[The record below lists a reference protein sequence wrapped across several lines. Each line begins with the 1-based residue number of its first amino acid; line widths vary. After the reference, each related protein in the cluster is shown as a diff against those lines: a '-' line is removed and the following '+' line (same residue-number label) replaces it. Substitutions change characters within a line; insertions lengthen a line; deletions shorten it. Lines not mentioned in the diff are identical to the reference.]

1 VPGEPIPPAIS
12 PSEIQ
17 PIPDPLQEMRP
28 EALRRLQPTG
38 VGRIFPANNL
48 QTELFN
54 NIITAAREEIDR
66 VASRAIEN
74 DQGIFYP
81 SEPLGWGDAG
91 RYVTVPRRTDTGE
104 LEPITLWQ
112 LDPFAFAD
120 VGIDTA
126 TSRPRMTEEQARRNL
141 FSLSI
146 TEQELIK
153 SKLVKVGLLK
163 ENQTG
168 PAGMRF
174 LDDTIMGAWTKVVG
188 LSQLNLTDPISFLT
202 DSVNEGR
209 RFSLEGAPSAPTI
222 PVPSSADVRQAA
234 NALAQRE
241 IGRRLTDEEL
251 DLVVQPYQRKYAQQ
265 QRRSLGGG
273 VVETPP
279 SVEAFTEGVISE
291 EAEEEQALYSLGNT
305 LDSFMGMLGGGR

>member
-1 VPGEPIPPAIS
+1 MS
-12 PSEIQ
+12 
-17 PIPDPLQEMRP
+17 P

-38 VGRIFPANNL
+38 VGRIFPGNNE
-48 QTELFN
+48 QTKLFN
-54 NIITAAREEIDR
+54 NIIKASREEIDR

-81 SEPLGWGDAG
+81 SEPLGWGAAG
-91 RYVTVPRRTDTGE
+91 RFVTVERRTDAGE
-104 LEPITLWQ
+104 LEPITLWK
-112 LDPFAFAD
+112 LDPFAFED

-126 TSRPRMTEEQARRNL
+126 VSRPVMTEDQARRNL
-141 FSLSI
+141 FALSP
-146 TEQELIK
+146 TEQALVK

-163 ENQTG
+163 ENETG
-168 PAGMRF
+168 PAGMKF
-174 LDDTIMGAWTKVVG
+174 LDEKIMSRWTTLVG
-188 LSQLNLTDPISFLT
+188 LAQLNFQDPISFLT

-209 RFSLEGAPSAPTI
+209 RFSPEGAPSAPTI

-265 QRRSLGGG
+265 QQRSLGGG
-273 VVETPP
+273 VVERPP

-305 LDSFMGMLGGGR
+305 LDSFMGMLGGRR

>member
-1 VPGEPIPPAIS
+1 MS
-12 PSEIQ
+12 
-17 PIPDPLQEMRP
+17 P
-28 EALRRLQPTG
+28 EALRTLQPTG
-38 VGRIFPANNL
+38 IGRLRVRPNTQSELYNNV
-48 QTELFN
+48 
-54 NIITAAREEIDR
+54 IRAARTEIDR
-66 VASRAIEN
+66 VASKAVISNE
-74 DQGIFYP
+74 GIFYP

-91 RYVTVPRRTDTGE
+91 RFVTVPRRTETGE
-104 LEPITLWQ
+104 LQEVTLWK
-112 LDPFAFAD
+112 LDPFAFD
-120 VGIDTA
+120 DTGIDTVTA
-126 TSRPRMTEEQARRNL
+126 RPVMTEEQAKRNL
-141 FSLSI
+141 FSLSP
-146 TEQELIK
+146 TEQALIK

-163 ENQTG
+163 QNETG
-168 PAGMRF
+168 PSGIRF
-174 LDDTIMGAWTKVVG
+174 LDEKIMSRWTTLVG
-188 LSQLNLTDPISFLT
+188 LAQLNRQDPISFLT

-209 RFSLEGAPSAPTI
+209 RFSPEGAPSAPTI

-273 VVETPP
+273 VVERPP

-291 EAEEEQALYSLGNT
+291 EVEEEQALYSLGNT